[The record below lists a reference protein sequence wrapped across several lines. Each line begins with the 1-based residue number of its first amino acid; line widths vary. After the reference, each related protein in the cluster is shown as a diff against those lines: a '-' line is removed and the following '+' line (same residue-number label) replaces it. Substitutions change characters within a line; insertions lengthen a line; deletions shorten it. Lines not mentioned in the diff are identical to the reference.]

1 MNKTAMSRFVVFV
14 TILFLLA
21 MLALPGWGSANV
33 VSAQDAPADITE
45 TPTEP
50 PSPTPT
56 DTGVPPTNTPTAT
69 STDTPVGPTFTPT
82 PTDTPTA
89 LVTLPPDP
97 DPTFTPTPTPP
108 PSGPVPIPE
117 PITVI
122 LFGTGLAALSAAV
135 ASRRK
140 KDEE

>member
-1 MNKTAMSRFVVFV
+1 MREASTKQFVILITA
-14 TILFLLA
+14 LLLLA
-21 MLALPGWGSANV
+21 MIVMPGWNTSSTAL
-33 VSAQDAPADITE
+33 AQEGAPADITE

-56 DTGVPPTNTPTAT
+56 DTAISPTDTPTPTPTNTSVAPP
-69 STDTPVGPTFTPT
+69 TDTPIP

-89 LVTLPPDP
+89 IVTLPPD
-97 DPTFTPTPTPP
+97 TPTPI

-117 PITVI
+117 PVTVV

-135 ASRRK
+135 AARRK
-140 KDEE
+140 NGKG

>member
-1 MNKTAMSRFVVFV
+1 MKKTFTTRFVIVAIVVLLITVFFIPNWEA
-14 TILFLLA
+14 T
-21 MLALPGWGSANV
+21 SV
-33 VSAQDAPADITE
+33 VSAQDAPVDITE

-50 PSPTPT
+50 ASPTPT
-56 DTGVPPTNTPTAT
+56 NTQVATSTPTATPTNTPVTPSTAT
-69 STDTPVGPTFTPT
+69 PV

-89 LVTLPPDP
+89 IITIFPD
-97 DPTFTPTPTPP
+97 TPTSTPP

-117 PITVI
+117 PVTVI

-140 KDEE
+140 NEE